1 METFELRYFLGVAG
15 YENIHRAS
23 EKTGVSPA
31 SLSKAISRLED
42 ELSVKLFIREG
53 RSIKLSD
60 QGRLLQRRA
69 AEIIRLEESARIEIG
84 GHLGVIQIT
93 IAGPEILLSKRGL
106 TLTASVKKKFP
117 RSIFEYHAT
126 DDQTALEQVLR
137 GEAHLAIV
145 TSDVPPGKKLTSKL
159 LGESRFQ
166 TFVGL
171 GHPLYHAA
179 KSKKPVPVE
188 DILKHPFVSPSNPLL
203 GKVGIKQSL
212 DGWRDDE
219 FPRKVEYLTSSLK
232 TLEELVV
239 AGLAIAYLPDY
250 FCENLNLEVLKITG
264 CPYSCTQKVKMV
276 AKTPKEIGWL
286 NQLF

>member
-1 METFELRYFLGVAG
+1 METFELRYFLGVAKH
-15 YENIHRAS
+15 ENIHRTS

-42 ELSVKLFIREG
+42 ELSVKLFTRAG
-53 RSIKLSD
+53 RNIKLTD

-69 AEIIRLEESARIEIG
+69 AEIIRLEESARLEIG
-84 GHLGVIQIT
+84 GHQGIIQIT
-93 IAGPEILLSKRGL
+93 IAGPEILLSKMGL
-106 TLTASVKKKFP
+106 TLTASIKKKFP
-117 RSIFEYHAT
+117 HSIFEYHAT
-126 DDQTALEQVLR
+126 DDETALEQVLR

-145 TSDVPPGKKLTSKL
+145 TSDVAQGKELTSKF
-159 LGESRFQ
+159 LGEAKFQ

-171 GHPLYHAA
+171 KHPLYNAA
-179 KSKKPVPVE
+179 KSKKAVPVE
-188 DILKHPFVSPSNPLL
+188 EVLKYPFVSPSNPLL

-232 TLEELVV
+232 TLEEFVV
-239 AGLAIAYLPDY
+239 GGLAIAYLPDY
-250 FCENLNLEVLKITG
+250 FCENLNLEILKVTG

-276 AKTPKEIGWL
+276 AKNPKEIGWL